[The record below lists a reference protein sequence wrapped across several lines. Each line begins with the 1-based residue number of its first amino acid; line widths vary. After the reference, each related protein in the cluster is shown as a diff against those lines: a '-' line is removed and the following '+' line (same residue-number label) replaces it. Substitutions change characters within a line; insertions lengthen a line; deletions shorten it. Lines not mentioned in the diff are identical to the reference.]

1 METYT
6 CAQSALCID
15 IHNNRILQAIL
26 LNLVDAFYCRVKAYD
41 NPSYTIAAPCPTPTH
56 MVANP

>member
-6 CAQSALCID
+6 CEQSTLCID
-15 IHNNRILQAIL
+15 IHNNDILQTVHQ
-26 LNLVDAFYCRVKAYD
+26 NLADDFYCTVKAYD

-56 MVANP
+56 MVAKP